1 MKIGI
6 FGGTFNPP
14 HLAHLN
20 IAEDFSRRLNFDKLI
35 IIPTYQPPHKQA
47 QSLADGEDRL
57 EMCRL
62 LFDAENTE
70 ISDMEIR
77 RQGKSYTYDTLCQ
90 LEEKYPEAELY
101 LIIGSDML
109 LSFHKWYRY
118 EDILRKCTLCVLT
131 RENDIDNAHMKS
143 YAIETLGLG
152 EGDIVFSSLEPTVLS
167 STRIREMVAR
177 GEDVSS
183 LTGEKVWAYIKEKR
197 LYNV

>member
-20 IAEDFSRRLNFDKLI
+20 IAEDFSRRLSFDKLI

-62 LFDAENTE
+62 LFGAENTE

-90 LEEKYPEAELY
+90 LEEKYPGAELY

-131 RENDIDNAHMKS
+131 RENDIDNAHMKA
-143 YAIETLGLG
+143 YAIEVLGLG

-167 STRIREMVAR
+167 STRIREMVTR

>member
-20 IAEDFSRRLNFDKLI
+20 IAEDFSGRLNFDKLI

-90 LEEKYPEAELY
+90 LEEKYPGAELY

-131 RENDIDNAHMKS
+131 RESDIDNAHMKD

-167 STRIREMVAR
+167 STRIREMVAK

>member
-35 IIPTYQPPHKQA
+35 IMPTYQPPHKQA
-47 QSLADGEDRL
+47 QSLADSEDRL
-57 EMCRL
+57 RMCRL
-62 LFDAENTE
+62 LFDMENTE
-70 ISDMEIR
+70 ISDMEIE

-90 LEEKYPEAELY
+90 LEEKYPGAELY

-131 RENDIDNAHMKS
+131 RENDIDNAQMKD
-143 YAIETLGLG
+143 YAFTTLGLG
-152 EGDIVFSSLEPTVLS
+152 EGEIVFSALKAFELS
-167 STRIREMVAR
+167 STQIREMMAR
-177 GEDVSS
+177 GKDVSS
-183 LTGEKVWAYIKEKR
+183 LTGERVWAYIKEKR

>member
-35 IIPTYQPPHKQA
+35 IMPTYQPPHKQA
-47 QSLADGEDRL
+47 QSLADSEDRL

-62 LFDAENTE
+62 LFDMENTE
-70 ISDMEIR
+70 ISDMEIQ

-90 LEEKYPEAELY
+90 LEEKYPGAELY

-131 RENDIDNAHMKS
+131 RENDIDNAQMKD
-143 YAIETLGLG
+143 YAFTTLGLG
-152 EGDIVFSSLEPTVLS
+152 EGEIVFSALKAFELS
-167 STRIREMVAR
+167 STQIREMMAR

-183 LTGEKVWAYIKEKR
+183 LTGERVWAYIKEKR

>member
-35 IIPTYQPPHKQA
+35 IMPTYQPPHKQA
-47 QSLADGEDRL
+47 QSLADSEDRL
-57 EMCRL
+57 RMCRL
-62 LFDAENTE
+62 LFDMENTE
-70 ISDMEIR
+70 ISDMEIQ

-90 LEEKYPEAELY
+90 LEEKYPGAELY

-131 RENDIDNAHMKS
+131 RENDIDNAQMKD
-143 YAIETLGLG
+143 YAFTTLGLG
-152 EGDIVFSSLEPTVLS
+152 EGEIVFSALKAFELS
-167 STRIREMVAR
+167 STQIREMMAR

-183 LTGEKVWAYIKEKR
+183 LTGERVWAYIKEKR

>member
-20 IAEDFSRRLNFDKLI
+20 IAEDFSGRLSFDKLI

-131 RENDIDNAHMKS
+131 RENDIDNAHMKA
-143 YAIETLGLG
+143 YAIEVLGLG

-177 GEDVSS
+177 GEEVSS

>member
-20 IAEDFSRRLNFDKLI
+20 IAEDFSRRLSFDKLI
-35 IIPTYQPPHKQA
+35 IMPTYQPPHKQA
-47 QSLADGEDRL
+47 QSLADSEDRL
-57 EMCRL
+57 RMCRL
-62 LFDAENTE
+62 LFDMENTE
-70 ISDMEIR
+70 ISDMEIQ

-90 LEEKYPEAELY
+90 LEEKYPGAELY

-131 RENDIDNAHMKS
+131 RENDIDNVQMKD
-143 YAIETLGLG
+143 YAFTTLGLG
-152 EGDIVFSSLEPTVLS
+152 EGEIVFSALKAFELS
-167 STRIREMVAR
+167 STQIREMMAR

-183 LTGEKVWAYIKEKR
+183 LTGERVWAYIKEKR

>member
-20 IAEDFSRRLNFDKLI
+20 IAEDFSSRLNFDKLI

-62 LFDAENTE
+62 IFDAENTE

-177 GEDVSS
+177 GEDVST

>member
-20 IAEDFSRRLNFDKLI
+20 IAKEFCRKLDLDKLI
-35 IIPTYQPPHKQA
+35 VIPTYQPPHKQA
-47 QSLADGEDRL
+47 KSLARGEDRL

-62 LFDAENTE
+62 LFDDEKFE
-70 ISDMEIR
+70 VSDMEIV

-90 LEEKYPEAELY
+90 LKKKYEGAELY

-109 LSFHKWYRY
+109 LSFHRWYRY
-118 EDILRKCTLCVLT
+118 EDILKKCTLCVLT
-131 RENDIDNAHMKS
+131 RENGIDNAQMKA
-143 YAIETLGLG
+143 YARSTLRLG
-152 EGDIVFSSLEPTVLS
+152 ENDIVFSTLDAYEMS
-167 STRIREMVAR
+167 STQVREMLSN
-177 GEDVSS
+177 GEDAARF
-183 LTGEKVWAYIKEKR
+183 TGDKVYSYIKEKR

>member
-35 IIPTYQPPHKQA
+35 IMPTYQPPHKQA
-47 QSLADGEDRL
+47 QSLADSEDRL
-57 EMCRL
+57 RMCRL
-62 LFDAENTE
+62 LFDMENTE
-70 ISDMEIR
+70 ISDMEIQ

-90 LEEKYPEAELY
+90 LEEKYPGAELY

-131 RENDIDNAHMKS
+131 RENDIDNAQMKD
-143 YAIETLGLG
+143 YAFTTLGLVEG
-152 EGDIVFSSLEPTVLS
+152 EIVFSALKAFELS
-167 STRIREMVAR
+167 STQIREMMAR

-183 LTGEKVWAYIKEKR
+183 LTGERVWAYIKEKR

>member
-1 MKIGI
+1 MRIGI

-47 QSLADGEDRL
+47 QSLADSEDRL
-57 EMCRL
+57 RMCRL
-62 LFDAENTE
+62 LFDKDNMEV
-70 ISDMEIR
+70 SDMEIQ

-90 LEEKYPEAELY
+90 LEEEYQGAELY

-109 LSFHKWYRY
+109 LSFHRWYRY
-118 EDILRKCTLCVLT
+118 EDILRKCILCVLT
-131 RENDIDNAHMKS
+131 RENDIDNAHMKD
-143 YAIETLGLG
+143 YALEALKLREG
-152 EGDIVFSSLEPTVLS
+152 EIVFSSLEAFELS
-167 STRIREMVAR
+167 STQIREMMKE
-177 GEDVSS
+177 GEDVSA
-183 LTGEKVWAYIKEKR
+183 LTGERVWAYIREKG

>member
-20 IAEDFSRRLNFDKLI
+20 IAEDFSRRLSFDKLI

-131 RENDIDNAHMKS
+131 RENDIDNAHMKA
-143 YAIETLGLG
+143 YAIEALGLG

>member
-20 IAEDFSRRLNFDKLI
+20 IAEDFFGRLSFDKLI

-70 ISDMEIR
+70 ISDIEIR

-90 LEEKYPEAELY
+90 LEEKYPGAELY

-131 RENDIDNAHMKS
+131 RENDIDNAHMKA
-143 YAIETLGLG
+143 YAIEVLGLG

-177 GEDVSS
+177 GEDVST

>member
-131 RENDIDNAHMKS
+131 RENDIDNAHMKA
-143 YAIETLGLG
+143 YAIEVLGLG

-177 GEDVSS
+177 GEDVST

>member
-1 MKIGI
+1 MKIGV

-131 RENDIDNAHMKS
+131 RENDIDNAHMKA

-152 EGDIVFSSLEPTVLS
+152 EGNIVFSSLEPTVLS

-177 GEDVSS
+177 GEDVST

>member
-47 QSLADGEDRL
+47 QSLADSEDRL

-62 LFDAENTE
+62 LFDTENSEVSDIE
-70 ISDMEIR
+70 IQ

-90 LEEKYPEAELY
+90 LEEKYPGAELY

-118 EDILRKCTLCVLT
+118 KDILRKCTLCVLT
-131 RENDIDNAHMKS
+131 RKNDIDNAQMKD
-143 YAIETLGLG
+143 YALENLGIS
-152 EGDIVFSSLEPTVLS
+152 EDDIVFSALEALELS
-167 STRIREMVAR
+167 STQIRTMMAR
-177 GEDVSS
+177 GEDVSA
-183 LTGEKVWAYIKEKR
+183 LTGEKVWAYIREKG

>member
-35 IIPTYQPPHKQA
+35 IMPTYQPPHKQA
-47 QSLADGEDRL
+47 QSLADSEDRL
-57 EMCRL
+57 RMCRL
-62 LFDAENTE
+62 LFDMENTE
-70 ISDMEIR
+70 ISDMEIQ

-90 LEEKYPEAELY
+90 LEEKYPGAELY

-131 RENDIDNAHMKS
+131 RENDINNAQMKD
-143 YAIETLGLG
+143 YAFTTLGLG
-152 EGDIVFSSLEPTVLS
+152 EGEIVFSALKAFELS
-167 STRIREMVAR
+167 STQIREMMAR

-183 LTGEKVWAYIKEKR
+183 LTGERVWAYIKEKR